1 MTKLTS
7 RASARDCKPAV
18 IALHCS
24 GSTGRQWS
32 KLALSLGDRFT
43 LIAPDLIG
51 NGANPH
57 WSGAHQFCLADEAAR
72 ITAIIDGLAGDVH
85 LVGHSYGGA
94 VTLRIA
100 RERPARIASL
110 ALYEPTAFHL
120 LRSLGPGGRAALA
133 EIHSVADGVAHD
145 LIAGDC
151 RAAARRFV
159 DYWNCEGTW
168 AGLKPESQDEL
179 VRYIPKAALEFN
191 ALIDEPTPLGA
202 FRRLACP
209 TLLMRCARTPTPT
222 ALIAQKLFSTM
233 SNAVIEEI
241 PDAGHMGPISHADLV
256 SELIAAHVAAAA
268 GVDRPADQKAVVRI
282 GTAA

>member
-7 RASARDCKPAV
+7 RASARDSKPSV

-24 GSTGRQWS
+24 GSTGRQWN

-57 WSGAHQFCLADEAAR
+57 WSGAHRFCLADEAAR
-72 ITAIIDGLAGDVH
+72 ITAIIDGLEGDVH

-94 VTLRIA
+94 VALRIA

-110 ALYEPTAFHL
+110 ALYEPTEFHL
-120 LRSLGPGGRAALA
+120 LRSLGPDGRAALA
-133 EIHSVADGVAHD
+133 EIRSIADGVVHD
-145 LIAGDC
+145 LNVGDC

-168 AGLKPESQDEL
+168 AGLKPEPQDEL

-209 TLLMRCARTPTPT
+209 TLLMRGARTPTPT